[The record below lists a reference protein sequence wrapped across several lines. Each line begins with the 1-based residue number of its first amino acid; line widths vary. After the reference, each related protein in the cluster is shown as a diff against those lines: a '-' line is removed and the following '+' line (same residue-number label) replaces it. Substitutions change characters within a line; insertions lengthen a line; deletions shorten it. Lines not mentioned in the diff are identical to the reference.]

1 MNSLKSTAELKG
13 IAKEKSLGR
22 YGTLIGANVIIFAIQ
37 IMATGFTTVA
47 SGGSIAII
55 IINNIITI
63 IVNILLGLLVSGKAY
78 LYMNLLYSQ
87 TVSTGDIFYGLRQ
100 EPQKAVLIQAF
111 FVLIDFVVSIPGQ
124 IFMVMYQREQNIN
137 VVSGLIIALFFGLV
151 VNVLVSLTYSQ
162 SFFIL
167 HDFPG
172 RSAKEILATSRR
184 LMNGNRFKLF
194 YLNVSFIPLYILGC
208 ISVFVPLLWISVYRY
223 ATTCAFYQDL
233 VDATARQA

>member
-1 MNSLKSTAELKG
+1 MNSLKSAAELKG
-13 IAKEKSLGR
+13 IAREKSLGR

-37 IMATGFTTVA
+37 IMATGITTVA
-47 SGGSIAII
+47 SGGNIAII
-55 IINNIITI
+55 IINNLITI
-63 IVNILLGLLVSGKAY
+63 VVNILLGLLVSGKAY

-124 IFMVMYQREQNIN
+124 IFMVMYQKEQSMN

-162 SFFIL
+162 AFFIL

-184 LMNGNRFKLF
+184 LMSGHRFKLF

-233 VDATARQA
+233 VDTTARQA